1 MRILLC
7 TDRYYPAISGVVTSV
22 MTLKKYLE
30 ALGNEVKVLTL
41 SDDMNSHVTEDVV
54 YIGSFDANR
63 IYPDVRIKHPVN
75 REHINSLIR
84 WKPDVIHC
92 NTEFSTFFLA
102 KHIYRAC
109 HCPMILTYHT
119 DYEDYLHY
127 LALSKKFGRRL
138 LRRYVNYVSSY
149 MTYIICPTGKTA
161 SQLVNYGVRSE
172 IRTIP
177 TGLDLERFTKKADEA
192 ELDRLRDRFNISRGL
207 PTLVYVGRLGKEKN
221 LTQIV
226 DYLSGYSDKD
236 FQFIIVGDGPD
247 RREIEDQ
254 VRSSTIG
261 SKTIFTGMIAQADIP
276 LFYKIGDLFLS
287 ASQSETQG
295 LTYIEAMAA
304 GTPIL
309 CRKDKCLDGVVD
321 DGVNSY
327 LFETREEFCR
337 KLEYFFLHRDIWP
350 EISRAGPVPGC
361 GQELQA
367 AQVLLLL
374 DLLAPADG
382 PLPLDLADDLKLIS
396 QVQTV
401 QKIVHH
407 VREHK
412 FLLHFQL
419 DRSEILS
426 LAIAVYHK

>member
-177 TGLDLERFTKKADEA
+177 TGLDLERFTKEADEA

-207 PTLVYVGRLGKEKN
+207 PSRTAGR
-221 LTQIV
+221 
-226 DYLSGYSDKD
+226 
-236 FQFIIVGDGPD
+236 
-247 RREIEDQ
+247 
-254 VRSSTIG
+254 
-261 SKTIFTGMIAQADIP
+261 
-276 LFYKIGDLFLS
+276 
-287 ASQSETQG
+287 
-295 LTYIEAMAA
+295 
-304 GTPIL
+304 
-309 CRKDKCLDGVVD
+309 
-321 DGVNSY
+321 
-327 LFETREEFCR
+327 
-337 KLEYFFLHRDIWP
+337 
-350 EISRAGPVPGC
+350 SRIRC
-361 GQELQA
+361 
-367 AQVLLLL
+367 
-374 DLLAPADG
+374 AP
-382 PLPLDLADDLKLIS
+382 
-396 QVQTV
+396 Q
-401 QKIVHH
+401 
-407 VREHK
+407 R
-412 FLLHFQL
+412 
-419 DRSEILS
+419 
-426 LAIAVYHK
+426 

>member
-41 SDDMNSHVTEDVV
+41 SDDMNSHATEDVV

-177 TGLDLERFTKKADEA
+177 TGLDLERFTKEADEA
-192 ELDRLRDRFNISRGL
+192 ELDRLRDRFNIRMGL

-350 EISRAGPVPGC
+350 EIRARA
-361 GQELQA
+361 QERVEEKFGATQFA
-367 AQVLLLL
+367 SAVLALYQDAVRNFKPHKSFFFSIFWHQLM
-374 DLLAPADG
+374 DLFPW
-382 PLPLDLADDLKLIS
+382 I
-396 QVQTV
+396 
-401 QKIVHH
+401 
-407 VREHK
+407 
-412 FLLHFQL
+412 
-419 DRSEILS
+419 
-426 LAIAVYHK
+426 